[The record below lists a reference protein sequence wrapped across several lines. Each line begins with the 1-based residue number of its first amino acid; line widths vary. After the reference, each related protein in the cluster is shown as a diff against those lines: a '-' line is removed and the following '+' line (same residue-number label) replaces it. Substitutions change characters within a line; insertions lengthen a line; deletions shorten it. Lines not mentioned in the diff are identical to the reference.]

1 MNVREYI
8 YHVVDKD
15 DTPNNIS
22 KVYSAFMLII
32 IVLSLVPLAFRSTT
46 WLMTVIEYV
55 CVTVFIVDYILR
67 WVTYDLKTGQGV
79 SCLLRYPLTGM
90 AIVDLLSIIPTFTAV
105 NNAFLLFRLTRLI
118 RIVRILK
125 IARYSKEL
133 EVFLEVLYRQRSVL
147 ISVLML
153 AFIYILFTALLMFNV
168 DDQFS
173 DFFEAL
179 YWATT
184 ALTTVGYGDVCPHND
199 LGRFISMLSSLVGV
213 AIIALPS
220 GVITASYLKIIEE
233 IKSKKEGKH

>member
-79 SCLLRYPLTGM
+79 SIT
-90 AIVDLLSIIPTFTAV
+90 LSV
-105 NNAFLLFRLTRLI
+105 NRHGHR
-118 RIVRILK
+118 
-125 IARYSKEL
+125 
-133 EVFLEVLYRQRSVL
+133 
-147 ISVLML
+147 
-153 AFIYILFTALLMFNV
+153 
-168 DDQFS
+168 
-173 DFFEAL
+173 
-179 YWATT
+179 
-184 ALTTVGYGDVCPHND
+184 
-199 LGRFISMLSSLVGV
+199 
-213 AIIALPS
+213 
-220 GVITASYLKIIEE
+220 
-233 IKSKKEGKH
+233 